1 MKLKKFSGILFCI
14 GFLLL
19 SAGNLSAQTTR
30 ETLEKKRVELRN
42 EIRRINEL
50 RSSNKQKERSVLSQ
64 VEDLDQQIRSTEN
77 LIKVTNQQANLLTN
91 QISAN
96 TNKISRL
103 REELEELKEDYA
115 RMIEKSYKS
124 KSTQSRIM
132 FLLSSENFLQAYK
145 RMQYM
150 KQYTNYR
157 KQQGDEIKARAEEL
171 QQLNADLANQ
181 KETKDALIAE
191 NRQTRGQLEKNKKA
205 QQALMQNIRSKEGE
219 FAAQIRQKQQEIN
232 KIDAQIEKMIRES
245 IAKSNE
251 ESGSTE
257 RNVYE
262 LTPAAKALA
271 ADFVKNKGRLPWPV
285 RSGVVTS
292 RFGRQPHPVV
302 KSISIN
308 NNGVNIDTDP
318 GGKARAIFNGT
329 VSEVQVLKGANK
341 AVMVRHGDYITIY
354 DNLVKVYV
362 KRGDVVNTGQELGA
376 VATSRT
382 SGKTT
387 LHFLI
392 YKNMEKMDPADW
404 ILEM

>member
-1 MKLKKFSGILFCI
+1 MKLRKLSGILFII
-14 GFLLL
+14 GFTLLSL
-19 SAGNLSAQTTR
+19 SAGAQTTR

-42 EIRRINEL
+42 EIRRINKL
-50 RSSNKQKERSVLSQ
+50 RSSNKVKERSVLTQ

-96 TNKISRL
+96 TNKISQL
-103 REELEELKEDYA
+103 RKELEELKEDYA

-124 KSTQSRIM
+124 KSSQSRIM
-132 FLLSSENFLQAYK
+132 FLMSSESFLQAYK
-145 RMQYM
+145 RLQYM

-157 KQQGDEIKARAEEL
+157 KQQGEAIKERTGKL
-171 QQLNADLANQ
+171 QELNADLANQ
-181 KETKDALIAE
+181 KEAKDKLIAE
-191 NRQTRGQLEKNKKA
+191 NRQTRAELGKNKKA
-205 QQALMQNIRSKEGE
+205 QQQLMQGIRSKEGE
-219 FAAQIRQKQQEIN
+219 FASQIRQKQKEIN
-232 KIDAQIEKMIRES
+232 KINQQIEKMIRES
-245 IAKSNE
+245 IAKSNK

-262 LTPAAKALA
+262 LTPEAKALA
-271 ADFVKNKGRLPWPV
+271 ADFIKNKGRLPWPV
-285 RSGVVTS
+285 KSGVVTS

-318 GGKARAIFNGT
+318 GGKARAVFHGT

-341 AVMVRHGDYITIY
+341 AVMVRHGNYISIY
-354 DNLVKVYV
+354 DNLDNVYV
-362 KRGDVVNTGQELGA
+362 RRGDVVNTGQELGE
-376 VATSRT
+376 VATSKT
-382 SGKTT
+382 TGKTT
-387 LHFLI
+387 LHFLV
-392 YKNMEKMDPADW
+392 YKNMQKMDPADW

>member
-1 MKLKKFSGILFCI
+1 MKIKKFSGLLCCFI
-14 GFLLL
+14 FLLL

-30 ETLEKKRVELRN
+30 ESLEKKRVELRN

-91 QISAN
+91 QINAN

-103 REELEELKEDYA
+103 REELEQLKEDYA

-124 KSTQSRIM
+124 KSSHSRIM

-145 RMQYM
+145 RLQYM

-157 KQQGDEIKARAEEL
+157 KQQGDEIKVRTEEL
-171 QQLNADLANQ
+171 QELNADLADQ
-181 KETKDALIAE
+181 KEAKDALIAE
-191 NRQTRGQLEKNKKA
+191 NRQTRTQLEKNKKA
-205 QQALMQNIRSKEGE
+205 QQDLMQNIRSKEGE

-308 NNGVNIDTDP
+308 NNGVNIDTDS
-318 GGKARAIFNGT
+318 GGKARAVFNGT

-354 DNLVKVYV
+354 DNLEKVYV
-362 KRGDVVNTGQELGA
+362 KRGDVVSTGQELGA

-392 YKNMEKMDPADW
+392 YKNMQKMDPADW

>member
-1 MKLKKFSGILFCI
+1 MKFKKFSGLIFCFIGVLLFV
-14 GFLLL
+14 
-19 SAGNLSAQTTR
+19 GNLSAQTTR
-30 ETLEKKRVELRN
+30 ESLEKKRIELRN

-91 QISAN
+91 QINAN

-103 REELEELKEDYA
+103 RKELEELKEDYA
-115 RMIEKSYKS
+115 GMIEKSYKS
-124 KSTQSRIM
+124 KSSQSRIM

-145 RMQYM
+145 RLQYM

-157 KQQGDEIKARAEEL
+157 KQQGDEIKARTEEL
-171 QQLNADLANQ
+171 QELNASLANQ
-181 KETKDALIAE
+181 KEAKEALIAE
-191 NRQTRGQLEKNKKA
+191 NRQTRAQLEKNKKA
-205 QQALMQNIRSKEGE
+205 QQDLMQSIRSREGE

-232 KIDAQIEKMIRES
+232 KINAQIEKMIRES

-251 ESGSTE
+251 ESGSSE
-257 RNVYE
+257 RDVYE

-308 NNGVNIDTDP
+308 NNGVNIDTDS
-318 GGKARAIFNGT
+318 GGKARAVFNGT

-354 DNLVKVYV
+354 DNLENVFVK
-362 KRGDVVNTGQELGA
+362 KGDVVNTGQELGA
-376 VATSRT
+376 IATSRT

-392 YKNMEKMDPADW
+392 YKNMQKMDPADW

>member
-14 GFLLL
+14 VFLLL

-30 ETLEKKRVELRN
+30 ETLEKKRLELRN
-42 EIRRINEL
+42 EITRINEL

-103 REELEELKEDYA
+103 RDELEQLKEDYA
-115 RMIEKSYKS
+115 KMIEKSYKS

-145 RMQYM
+145 RLQYM

-157 KQQGDEIKARAEEL
+157 KQQGDEIMARAEEL
-171 QQLNADLANQ
+171 QQLNADLADQ
-181 KETKDALIAE
+181 KETKDALIVE
-191 NRQTRGQLEKNKKA
+191 NRQTRAQLEKNKAA
-205 QQALMQNIRSKEGE
+205 QQDLMQNIRSKEGE

-251 ESGSTE
+251 ESGSAE
-257 RNVYE
+257 RDVYE

-292 RFGRQPHPVV
+292 RFGTQPHPIV
-302 KSISIN
+302 KTISIN
-308 NNGVNIDTDP
+308 NNGVNIDTDT
-318 GGKARAIFNGT
+318 GGKARAVFNGT

-354 DNLVKVYV
+354 DNLEKVFV

-392 YKNMEKMDPADW
+392 YKNMQKMDPADW

>member
-1 MKLKKFSGILFCI
+1 MKLRKLCSILFI
-14 GFLLL
+14 TGFVLGSL
-19 SAGNLSAQTTR
+19 SATAQTTR

-42 EIRRINEL
+42 EIRRINKL
-50 RSSNKQKERSVLSQ
+50 KSSNKDKQRSVLSQ

-96 TNKISRL
+96 TSKISRL
-103 REELEELKEDYA
+103 RKELEELKEDYA
-115 RMIEKSYKS
+115 QMIEKSYKS
-124 KSTQSRIM
+124 KSSQSRIM
-132 FLLSSENFLQAYK
+132 FLMSSESFLQAYK
-145 RMQYM
+145 RLQYM

-157 KQQGDEIKARAEEL
+157 QQQGETIKKNTEKLQEL
-171 QQLNADLANQ
+171 NKDLVNQ
-181 KETKDALIAE
+181 KEAKDKLIAE
-191 NRQTRGQLEKNKKA
+191 NRETRAQLRRNKKA
-205 QQALMQNIRSKEGE
+205 QQELMQDIRSKEGE
-219 FAAQIRQKQQEIN
+219 FASQIRQKQQEID
-232 KIDAQIEKMIRES
+232 KINQQIEKMIRES

-251 ESGSTE
+251 KTGSTE
-257 RNVYE
+257 RNVYK
-262 LTPAAKALA
+262 LTPEAKALA
-271 ADFVKNKGRLPWPV
+271 ADFAKNKGKLPWPV

-318 GGKARAIFNGT
+318 GGKARAVFSGT

-354 DNLVKVYV
+354 DNLGNVYV
-362 KRGDVVNTGQELGA
+362 RRGDVVNTGQELGE

-382 SGKTT
+382 TGKTT
-387 LHFLI
+387 LHFLV
-392 YKNMEKMDPADW
+392 YKNMQKMNPADW

>member
-1 MKLKKFSGILFCI
+1 MKIKKFSGLLYCFI
-14 GFLLL
+14 FLLL

-30 ETLEKKRVELRN
+30 ESLEKKRVELRN

-91 QISAN
+91 QINAN

-103 REELEELKEDYA
+103 REELEQLKQDYA

-124 KSTQSRIM
+124 KSSQSRIM

-145 RMQYM
+145 RLQYM

-157 KQQGDEIKARAEEL
+157 KQQGDEIKVRTEEL
-171 QQLNADLANQ
+171 QELNADLADQ
-181 KETKDALIAE
+181 KEAKDALIAE
-191 NRQTRGQLEKNKKA
+191 NRQTRTQLEKNKKA
-205 QQALMQNIRSKEGE
+205 QQDLMQNIRSKEGE

-308 NNGVNIDTDP
+308 NNGVNIDTDS
-318 GGKARAIFNGT
+318 GGKARAVFNGT

-354 DNLVKVYV
+354 DNLEKVYV
-362 KRGDVVNTGQELGA
+362 KRGDVVSTGQELGA

-392 YKNMEKMDPADW
+392 YKNMQKMDPADW

>member
-1 MKLKKFSGILFCI
+1 MKIKKFSGILFCFI
-14 GFLLL
+14 FLLL

-30 ETLEKKRVELRN
+30 ESLEKKRVELRN

-103 REELEELKEDYA
+103 REELEQLKEDYA

-124 KSTQSRIM
+124 KSSQGRIM

-145 RMQYM
+145 RLQYM

-157 KQQGDEIKARAEEL
+157 KQQGDEIKVRTEEL
-171 QQLNADLANQ
+171 QELNADLADQ
-181 KETKDALIAE
+181 KEAKDALIAE
-191 NRQTRGQLEKNKKA
+191 NRQTRTQLEKNKKA
-205 QQALMQNIRSKEGE
+205 QQDLMQNIRSKEGE

-308 NNGVNIDTDP
+308 NNGVNIDTDS
-318 GGKARAIFNGT
+318 GGKARAVFNGT

-354 DNLVKVYV
+354 DNLEKVYV

-392 YKNMEKMDPADW
+392 YKNMQKMDPADW

>member
-1 MKLKKFSGILFCI
+1 MKIKKFSGLLFCFI
-14 GFLLL
+14 FLLL

-91 QISAN
+91 QINAN

-103 REELEELKEDYA
+103 REELEQLKEDYA

-124 KSTQSRIM
+124 KSSQSRIM

-145 RMQYM
+145 RLQYM

-157 KQQGDEIKARAEEL
+157 KQQGDEIKVRTEEL
-171 QQLNADLANQ
+171 QELNADLADQ
-181 KETKDALIAE
+181 KEAKDALIAE
-191 NRQTRGQLEKNKKA
+191 NRQTRTQLEKNKKA
-205 QQALMQNIRSKEGE
+205 QQDLMQNIRSKEGE

-308 NNGVNIDTDP
+308 NNGVNIDTDS
-318 GGKARAIFNGT
+318 GGKARAVFNGT

-354 DNLVKVYV
+354 DNLEKVYV

-392 YKNMEKMDPADW
+392 YKNMQKMDPADW

>member
-1 MKLKKFSGILFCI
+1 MKIKKFSGLLCCFI
-14 GFLLL
+14 FLLL

-30 ETLEKKRVELRN
+30 ESLEKKRVELRN

-91 QISAN
+91 QINAN

-103 REELEELKEDYA
+103 REELEQLKEDYA
-115 RMIEKSYKS
+115 KMIEKSYKS
-124 KSTQSRIM
+124 KSSQSRIM

-145 RMQYM
+145 RLQYM

-157 KQQGDEIKARAEEL
+157 KQQGDEIKVRTEEL
-171 QQLNADLANQ
+171 QELNADLADQ
-181 KETKDALIAE
+181 KEAKDALIAE
-191 NRQTRGQLEKNKKA
+191 NRQTRTQLEKNKKA
-205 QQALMQNIRSKEGE
+205 QQDLMQNIRSKEGE

-308 NNGVNIDTDP
+308 NNGVNIDTDS
-318 GGKARAIFNGT
+318 GGKARAVFNGT

-354 DNLVKVYV
+354 DNLEKVYV
-362 KRGDVVNTGQELGA
+362 KRGDVVSTGQELGA

-392 YKNMEKMDPADW
+392 YKNMQKMDPADW